1 MAIDFDEL
9 NNFLRKAP
17 MILSQADVLDW
28 SETMTNDAKTKIHDG
43 LKAGVSYEDINNLLE
58 DNSMDVVKMSCY
70 IMTNMANIYDVEMPF
85 MLGMDN
91 RSLVDVYE
99 DAKLV
104 ADNKGWGGP
113 KRESYINTCLDENVI
128 YKVYMADKCACMFFE
143 SGPNIMSG
151 LAADCNTL
159 ASKYNVDVNEERA
172 IDQVFHF
179 TDDDDLRAAFV
190 DNVKIHI
197 FALPK
202 RKILNVPFEVDADKQ
217 LTDDDDFDK

>member
-9 NNFLRKAP
+9 NNFLGKSP

-43 LKAGVSYEDINNLLE
+43 LKVGASYEDIEKSLHEHTMN
-58 DNSMDVVKMSCY
+58 VVKMSCY
-70 IMTNMANIYDVEMPF
+70 IMTNTASISDVSLPF

-113 KRESYINTCLDENVI
+113 KGESYINTCLDENVI
-128 YKVYMADKCACMFFE
+128 YKTYMANNCACMFFE
-143 SGPNIMSG
+143 SGSDIMSG

-159 ASKYNVDVNEERA
+159 ARKYNVDINEERVV
-172 IDQVFHF
+172 DQVFHF
-179 TDDDDLRAAFV
+179 TDDDELRAAFV
-190 DNVKIHI
+190 DNVKVHS

-202 RKILNVPFEVDADKQ
+202 RKTLNVSFEVDADKQ
-217 LTDDDDFDK
+217 STDDDDFDK

>member
-1 MAIDFDEL
+1 MAIDFDNL
-9 NNFLRKAP
+9 NDFTRRTP
-17 MILSQADVLDW
+17 VILSVADVLDW
-28 SETMTNDAKTKIHDG
+28 SEKMATDVKVKIHDG
-43 LKAGVSYEDINNLLE
+43 LKAGVSYEDINKTLE

-179 TDDDDLRAAFV
+179 TDYDDLRAAFV
-190 DNVKIHI
+190 DNVRIHT

-202 RKILNVPFEVDADKQ
+202 RKTLNVPFDVDADKQ
-217 LTDDDDFDK
+217 STDDDDFDR

>member
-1 MAIDFDEL
+1 MAIDFDNL
-9 NNFLRKAP
+9 NDFTRRVP
-17 MILSQADVLDW
+17 VILSAADILDW
-28 SETMTNDAKTKIHDG
+28 SEKMTTDVKVKIHDD
-43 LKAGVSYEDINNLLE
+43 LKAGVSYEDINNSLD

-104 ADNKGWGGP
+104 ADNKCWGGP

-190 DNVKIHI
+190 DNVKIHT

-202 RKILNVPFEVDADKQ
+202 RKMLNVSFEVDADKQ
-217 LTDDDDFDK
+217 STDDDDFDK